1 MQAISLYHTAAFLG
15 HGEAA
20 YNLALIHQGRNATG
34 DMHEYV
40 RFLQMASELGTT
52 RATTELAVVM
62 TERNRMSTAFQLFT
76 EAAKANVNLSYS
88 YSSTFFFTVKAFY
101 KAWFYGA

>member
-62 TERNRMSTAFQLFT
+62 TECNRMSTAFQLFT
-76 EAAKANVNLSYS
+76 EAAKANVNIP
-88 YSSTFFFTVKAFY
+88 
-101 KAWFYGA
+101 FYGFLTVSAFVKTLYKTWFSQ